1 MLKLFKRNKTRAWE
15 PEIEEEVVEP
25 LHVNDEDFEEKIL
38 KADKPAVVDFWSEYC
53 SPCHVMAYVM
63 EDLAGE
69 FEGRAVVAK
78 LQVDENPDTPGK
90 YNIMGV
96 PTMIFFRD
104 GIEVDRAVG
113 VTTFGNMKERLEA
126 LL

>member
-1 MLKLFKRNKTRAWE
+1 MLKLFKKDKKQAWE
-15 PEIEEEVVEP
+15 PEEEEEVVEP
-25 LHVNDEDFEEKIL
+25 LHVNDDDFEEKIL

-53 SPCHVMAYVM
+53 SPCYVMAYVM
-63 EDLAGE
+63 EDLAEE

-78 LQVDENPDTPGK
+78 LQVDENPETPAK

-96 PTMIFFRD
+96 PTMVFFRD
-104 GIEVDRAVG
+104 GVEVDRVVG
-113 VTTFGNMKERLEA
+113 VTTFSNMKEHMEA